1 MLNIGDK
8 IDSISLF
15 SYLRG
20 NTTHNKTKREH
31 TMKKTFYSLFTLSIM
46 IGIAACG
53 TSKPAENS
61 NTILAESKAPFGA
74 PEFDKFNIED
84 YKEAFDIAF
93 EEKRADIKA
102 ILENEEEPTF
112 ANTIDALELS
122 GKTLDKVSSIFFNLN
137 ESENTPQMTE
147 IEEYVLP
154 KLTELNGYIYMND
167 TLFNR
172 IRSIYDR
179 KETLNL
185 DEEQMIVLDNY
196 YRSFVRGGALLN
208 EEEKATLLDIDTRIG
223 LAQIKFSSNLLADN
237 KAFKLVITDKADL
250 GGLPQSVIEAAASKD
265 GKSWTF
271 TLDKPS
277 CIPFLQ
283 YADNRALREKIYKAY
298 YGRGDNGDS
307 NDNKA
312 IIREILQL
320 RQQKAKLL
328 GFDSFAHFVLDEKMA
343 KTPEAALALL
353 EKIWEPAVKRAA
365 EERAELQ
372 KIADS
377 EGAGIKIEGWDW
389 FYYTEKLRKA
399 KYALND
405 ETITPYF
412 KLENVL
418 QGAFD
423 CATRLYGVQFVKRDD
438 IPVYHPEVST
448 YEVLDRDGKHLSIF
462 YTDFFPRDTKRQGAW
477 MTNFVNQR
485 NIGGE
490 EIRPMV
496 VNVCNFTAPQGDTPA
511 LLNIDETRTLF
522 HEFGHALHG
531 MLTQAHYPSVSGTN
545 VKHDF
550 VELFS
555 QVNEKWAIHPEVMPT
570 FAKHYKTG
578 EAIPTE
584 LIEKMQKS
592 AYFNLGFETTELVAA
607 ALLDMRMHLIEDYSN
622 FDCNE
627 FEKELRRELGFIP
640 EIEYRYRSTNFAH
653 VFGGGYA
660 VGYYAY
666 LWAEVLD
673 CDAFELFKEKGVFD
687 PETAA
692 AFKNLIEMGGSKD
705 PMREYRKFR
714 GADANPDALLRA
726 RGLI

>member
-1 MLNIGDK
+1 MLTQFACTSQKKEESN
-8 IDSISLF
+8 SIL
-15 SYLRG
+15 
-20 NTTHNKTKREH
+20 KE
-31 TMKKTFYSLFTLSIM
+31 
-46 IGIAACG
+46 
-53 TSKPAENS
+53 S
-61 NTILAESKAPFGA
+61 NAPFGA
-74 PEFDKFNIED
+74 PEFDKFKIED
-84 YKEAFDIAF
+84 YKEAFDRGF

-102 ILENEEEPTF
+102 IIENSDAPTY
-112 ANTIDALELS
+112 ANTIDALEMS
-122 GKTLDKVSSIFFNLN
+122 GRTLDKVGAIFYNLN

-147 IEEYVLP
+147 IEEYVVP
-154 KLTELNGYIYMND
+154 KMTELSGYIFMND

-172 IRSIYDR
+172 IRAIYDA
-179 KETLNL
+179 KESLGLN
-185 DEEQMIVLDNY
+185 EEQSIVLENY
-196 YRSFVRGGALLN
+196 YQGFVRGGALLN
-208 EEEKATLLDIDTRIG
+208 AEDKAKLLDIDTRIG
-223 LAQIKFSSNLLADN
+223 LAQIKFSTNLLADN
-237 KAFKLVITDKADL
+237 KAFKLEITDKADL
-250 GGLPQSVIEAAASKD
+250 AGLPQSVIDAAASED
-265 GKSWTF
+265 GKNWVF

-283 YADNRALREKIYKAY
+283 YADNRALREKVYKAY
-298 YGRGDNGDS
+298 YGRGDNNNE

-312 IIREILQL
+312 IIKEILQL

-328 GFDSFAHFVLDEKMA
+328 GFESFAHFVLDEKMA
-343 KTPEAALALL
+343 KTPEAALDLL
-353 EKIWEPAVKRAA
+353 NKIWEPAVKRAA
-365 EERAELQ
+365 EEKAELQ
-372 KIADS
+372 KIADR

-389 FYYTEKLRKA
+389 FYYTEKLRKE

-423 CATRLYGVQFVKRDD
+423 CATKLYGVKFVKRTD

-448 YEVLDRDGKHLSIF
+448 YEVLDSEGNHLSIF

-485 NIGGE
+485 NICGDN
-490 EIRPMV
+490 IRPMV
-496 VNVCNFTAPQGDTPA
+496 VNVCNFTTPQGDVPA

-531 MLTQAHYPSVSGTN
+531 MLTQTHYPSVSGTN

-555 QVNEKWAIHPEVMPT
+555 QVNEKWSIHPEVLPT
-570 FAKHYKTG
+570 YAKHYKTG
-578 EAIPTE
+578 EAIPDS
-584 LIEKMQKS
+584 LIAKMQKS
-592 AYFNLGFETTELVAA
+592 AHFNLGFETTELVAA
-607 ALLDMRMHLIEDYSN
+607 ALLDMKMHLIEDYSN

-627 FEKELRRELGFIP
+627 YEKVLRKELGFIN

-673 CDAFELFKEKGVFD
+673 CDAFELFLEKGVFD
-687 PETAA
+687 PATAA
-692 AFKNLIEMGGSKD
+692 AFKKLVEMGGSKD
-705 PMREYRKFR
+705 PMREYREFR
-714 GADANPDALLRA
+714 GADPNPDALLRA

>member
-1 MLNIGDK
+1 
-8 IDSISLF
+8 
-15 SYLRG
+15 
-20 NTTHNKTKREH
+20 
-31 TMKKTFYSLFTLSIM
+31 MKKIFYSLFTLTIMLTTVACSHNEEKNSI
-46 IGIAACG
+46 
-53 TSKPAENS
+53 
-61 NTILAESKAPFGA
+61 LRESKAPFGA
-74 PEFDKFNIED
+74 PEFNTFKVED
-84 YKEAFDIAF
+84 YKEAFERGFA
-93 EEKRADIKA
+93 EKRAEVKA
-102 ILENEEEPTF
+102 ILENSDAPTYV
-112 ANTIDALELS
+112 NTIEALEMS

-147 IEEYVLP
+147 IEEYVVP
-154 KLTELNGYIYMND
+154 KLTDLSGYIYMND

-172 IRSIYDR
+172 IRAIYDA
-179 KETLNL
+179 KESLGLN
-185 DEEQMIVLDNY
+185 EEQMIVLDNY
-196 YRSFVRGGALLN
+196 YKGFVRGGALLN
-208 EEEKATLLDIDTRIG
+208 KADKAALLEIDTKLG
-223 LAQIKFSSNLLADN
+223 LAQVKFNSNLLADN
-237 KAFKLVITDKADL
+237 KAFKLTITDKKDL
-250 GGLPQSVIEAAASKD
+250 AGLPQSVIDAAASED
-265 GKSWTF
+265 GKSWVF

-283 YADNRALREKIYKAY
+283 YADNRELREKVYKAY
-298 YGRGDNGDS
+298 YGRGDNNNE

-312 IIREILQL
+312 VIKEILQL

-328 GFDSFAHFVLDEKMA
+328 GFESFAHYVLDEKMA
-343 KTPEAALALL
+343 KRPDAALELL
-353 EKIWEPAVKRAA
+353 NSIYKPAVKRAA

-372 KIADS
+372 KIADR
-377 EGAGIKIEGWDW
+377 EKAGIKIEGWDW
-389 FYYTEKLRKA
+389 FYYTEKLRKE

-405 ETITPYF
+405 EVITPYF

-423 CATRLYGVQFVKRDD
+423 CATKLYGVTFVKRTD
-438 IPVYHPEVST
+438 IPVYHPEVAT
-448 YEVLDRDGKHLSIF
+448 YEVLDSEGNHLSIF

-485 NIGGE
+485 NICGE
-490 EIRPMV
+490 NVRPMV
-496 VNVCNFTAPQGDTPA
+496 VNVCNFTAPQGDIPA
-511 LLNIDETRTLF
+511 LLNIDETHTLF

-531 MLTQAHYPSVSGTN
+531 MLTQTHYPSVSGTN

-555 QVNEKWAIHPEVMPT
+555 QINEKWSVHPEVLPT
-570 FAKHYKTG
+570 YAKHYVTG
-578 EAIPTE
+578 EAIPDS
-584 LIEKMQKS
+584 LIEKMQRS
-592 AYFNLGFETTELVAA
+592 SHFNSGFETTELVAA
-607 ALLDMRMHLIEDYSN
+607 ALLDMKMHLIDDYSN

-627 FEKELRRELGFIP
+627 YEKQLRKELGFIP

-673 CDAFELFKEKGVFD
+673 CDAFELFLEKGVFD
-687 PETAA
+687 KETAD
-692 AFKNLIEMGGSKD
+692 AFKHLLEMGGSED

-714 GADANPDALLRA
+714 GADPNPDALLRA

>member
-1 MLNIGDK
+1 
-8 IDSISLF
+8 
-15 SYLRG
+15 
-20 NTTHNKTKREH
+20 
-31 TMKKTFYSLFTLSIM
+31 MKKIFYSLFTLTIMLTTVACSHNEEKNSIL
-46 IGIAACG
+46 
-53 TSKPAENS
+53 K
-61 NTILAESKAPFGA
+61 ESKAPFGA
-74 PEFDKFNIED
+74 PEFNTFKVED
-84 YKEAFDIAF
+84 YKEAFDRGFA
-93 EEKRADIKA
+93 EKRAEVKA
-102 ILENEEEPTF
+102 IFENSDAPTY
-112 ANTIDALELS
+112 ANTIEALEMS

-147 IEEYVLP
+147 IEEYVVP
-154 KLTELNGYIYMND
+154 KLTDLSGYIYMND

-172 IRSIYDR
+172 IRAIYDA
-179 KETLNL
+179 KESLGLN
-185 DEEQMIVLDNY
+185 EEQMIVLDNY
-196 YRSFVRGGALLN
+196 YKGFVRGGALLN
-208 EEEKATLLDIDTRIG
+208 KADKAALLEIDTKLG
-223 LAQIKFSSNLLADN
+223 LAQVKFNSNLLADN
-237 KAFKLVITDKADL
+237 KAFKLTITDKKDL
-250 GGLPQSVIEAAASKD
+250 AGLPQSVIDAAASED
-265 GKSWTF
+265 GKSWVF

-283 YADNRALREKIYKAY
+283 YADNRELREKVYKAY
-298 YGRGDNGDS
+298 YGRGDNNNE

-312 IIREILQL
+312 VIKEILQL

-328 GFDSFAHFVLDEKMA
+328 GFESFAYYVLDEKMA
-343 KTPEAALALL
+343 KRPDAALELL
-353 EKIWEPAVKRAA
+353 NSIYKPAVKRAA

-372 KIADS
+372 KIADR
-377 EGAGIKIEGWDW
+377 EKAGIKIEGWDW
-389 FYYTEKLRKA
+389 FYYTEKLRKE

-405 ETITPYF
+405 EVITPYF

-423 CATRLYGVQFVKRDD
+423 CATKLYGVTFVKRTD
-438 IPVYHPEVST
+438 IPVYHPEVAT
-448 YEVLDRDGKHLSIF
+448 YEVLDSEGNHLSIF

-485 NIGGE
+485 NICGE
-490 EIRPMV
+490 NVRPMV
-496 VNVCNFTAPQGDTPA
+496 VNVCNFTAPQGDIPA

-531 MLTQAHYPSVSGTN
+531 MLTQTHYPSVSGTN

-555 QVNEKWAIHPEVMPT
+555 QINEKWSVHPEVLPT
-570 FAKHYKTG
+570 YAKHYVTG
-578 EAIPTE
+578 EAIPDS
-584 LIEKMQKS
+584 LVEKMQKS
-592 AYFNLGFETTELVAA
+592 SHFNSGFETTELVAA
-607 ALLDMRMHLIEDYSN
+607 ALLDMKMHLIDDYSN

-627 FEKELRRELGFIP
+627 YEKQLRKELGFIP

-673 CDAFELFKEKGVFD
+673 CDAFELFLEKGVFD
-687 PETAA
+687 KETAD
-692 AFKNLIEMGGSKD
+692 AFKHLLEMGGSED

-714 GADANPDALLRA
+714 GADPNPDALLRA

>member
-1 MLNIGDK
+1 MRK
-8 IDSISLF
+8 I
-15 SYLRG
+15 
-20 NTTHNKTKREH
+20 
-31 TMKKTFYSLFTLSIM
+31 FYSFITLSVM
-46 IGIAACG
+46 LTQFAC
-53 TSKPAENS
+53 TSQKKEESNS
-61 NTILAESKAPFGA
+61 ILKESNAPFGA
-74 PEFDKFNIED
+74 PEFDKFKIED
-84 YKEAFDIAF
+84 YKEAFDRGF

-102 ILENEEEPTF
+102 IIENSDAPTY
-112 ANTIDALELS
+112 ANTIDALEMS
-122 GKTLDKVSSIFFNLN
+122 GRTLDKVGAIFFNLN

-147 IEEYVLP
+147 IEEYVVP
-154 KLTELNGYIYMND
+154 KMTELSGYIFMND

-172 IRSIYDR
+172 IRAIYDA
-179 KETLNL
+179 KESLGLN
-185 DEEQMIVLDNY
+185 EEQSIVLENY
-196 YRSFVRGGALLN
+196 YQGFVRGGALLN
-208 EEEKATLLDIDTRIG
+208 AEEKAKLLDIDTRIG
-223 LAQIKFSSNLLADN
+223 LAQIKFSTNLLADN
-237 KAFKLVITDKADL
+237 KAFKLEITDKADL
-250 GGLPQSVIEAAASKD
+250 AGLPQSVIDAAASED
-265 GKSWTF
+265 GKSWVF

-283 YADNRALREKIYKAY
+283 YADNRALREKVYKAY
-298 YGRGDNGDS
+298 YGRGDNDNE

-312 IIREILQL
+312 IIKEILQL

-328 GFDSFAHFVLDEKMA
+328 GFESFAHFVLDEKMA
-343 KTPEAALALL
+343 KTPEAALDLL
-353 EKIWEPAVKRAA
+353 NKIWEPAVKRAA
-365 EERAELQ
+365 EEKAELQ
-372 KIADS
+372 KIADR

-389 FYYTEKLRKA
+389 FYYTEKLRKE

-405 ETITPYF
+405 EAITPYF

-423 CATRLYGVQFVKRDD
+423 CATKLYGVKFVKRTD

-448 YEVLDRDGKHLSIF
+448 YEVLDCEGNHLSIF

-485 NIGGE
+485 NICGE
-490 EIRPMV
+490 NIRPMV
-496 VNVCNFTAPQGDTPA
+496 VNVCNFTTPQGDVPA

-531 MLTQAHYPSVSGTN
+531 MLTQTHYPSVSGTN

-555 QVNEKWAIHPEVMPT
+555 QVNEKWSVHPEVLPT
-570 FAKHYKTG
+570 YAKHYKTG
-578 EAIPTE
+578 EAIPDS
-584 LIEKMQKS
+584 LIAKMQKS
-592 AYFNLGFETTELVAA
+592 AHFNLGFETTELVAA
-607 ALLDMRMHLIEDYSN
+607 ALLDMKMHLIEDYSN

-627 FEKELRRELGFIP
+627 YEKVLRKELGFID

-673 CDAFELFKEKGVFD
+673 CDAFELFLEKGVFD
-687 PETAA
+687 PATAA
-692 AFKNLIEMGGSKD
+692 AFKRLVEMGGSKD
-705 PMREYRKFR
+705 PMREYREFR
-714 GADANPDALLRA
+714 GADPNPDALLRA

>member
-1 MLNIGDK
+1 MRK
-8 IDSISLF
+8 II
-15 SYLRG
+15 
-20 NTTHNKTKREH
+20 
-31 TMKKTFYSLFTLSIM
+31 YSLFALSIM
-46 IGIAACG
+46 LTQTACNCG
-53 TSKPAENS
+53 GSDEKNS
-61 NTILAESKAPFGA
+61 ILKESNAPFGA
-74 PEFDKFNIED
+74 PEFENFKVED
-84 YKEAFDIAF
+84 YKEAFDRGFA
-93 EEKRADIKA
+93 EKRADIKR
-102 ILENEEEPTF
+102 IIENSEAPTY
-112 ANTIDALELS
+112 ANTIDALEIS
-122 GKTLDKVSSIFFNLN
+122 GKTLEKVTSIFFTLN
-137 ESENTPQMTE
+137 ESDNTEEMTE
-147 IEEYVLP
+147 IENYVVP
-154 KLTELNGYIYMND
+154 KMTELNGYIFMND

-172 IRSIYDR
+172 IRTLYDT
-179 KETLNL
+179 KESLGLN
-185 DEEQMIVLDNY
+185 EEQCIVLENY
-196 YRSFVRGGALLN
+196 YNSFVRGGALLDGDD
-208 EEEKATLLDIDTRIG
+208 KATLLDIDTKLG
-223 LAQIKFSSNLLADN
+223 LASIKFSSNLLVDN
-237 KAFKLVITDKADL
+237 KAFKLVITDEKELA
-250 GGLPQSVIEAAASKD
+250 GLPQNVIDAAASED
-265 GKSWTF
+265 GKSWVF

-283 YADNRALREKIYKAY
+283 YADNRELRKQVYLAY
-298 YGRGDNGDS
+298 YGRGDNGNA

-312 IIREILQL
+312 IIKEILQL

-343 KTPEAALALL
+343 KTPEAALELL
-353 EKIWEPAVKRAA
+353 ERIWQPAVKSASD
-365 EERAELQ
+365 ERAELQ
-372 KIADS
+372 KLADR

-389 FYYTEKLRKA
+389 FYYTEKLRKE

-405 ETITPYF
+405 EDIKPYF

-423 CATRLYGVQFVKRDD
+423 CAGKLYGVKFVKRGD
-438 IPVYHPEVST
+438 IPVYYNGVEA
-448 YEVLDRDGKHLSIF
+448 YEVLDSNNGHLGIF
-462 YTDFFPRDTKRQGAW
+462 YTDFFPRASKRQGAW

-485 NIGGE
+485 NICGE
-490 EIRPMV
+490 NVRPMI
-496 VNVCNFTAPQGDTPA
+496 VNVCNFTPPQGETPA

-531 MLTQAHYPSVSGTN
+531 LLTQAHYPSVSGTN

-555 QVNEKWAIHPEVMPT
+555 QINEKWSVHPEVMPT
-570 FAKHYKTG
+570 FAKHYITG
-578 EAIPTE
+578 EAIPAA

-592 AYFNLGFETTELVAA
+592 SHFNSGFETTELVAA
-607 ALLDMRMHLIEDYSN
+607 ALLDMKMHLVENYDD

-673 CDAFELFKEKGVFD
+673 CDAFELFLEKGVFD
-687 PETAA
+687 KETAGS
-692 AFKNLIEMGGSKD
+692 FKQLIEMGGSKD
-705 PMREYRKFR
+705 PMREYRNFR
-714 GADANPDALLRA
+714 GAEPNPDALLRA

>member
-1 MLNIGDK
+1 MLTQFACTSNK
-8 IDSISLF
+8 QEETNSIL
-15 SYLRG
+15 
-20 NTTHNKTKREH
+20 K
-31 TMKKTFYSLFTLSIM
+31 
-46 IGIAACG
+46 
-53 TSKPAENS
+53 
-61 NTILAESKAPFGA
+61 ESSAPFGA
-74 PEFDKFNIED
+74 PEFDKFRIED
-84 YKEAFDIAF
+84 YKEAFDRGFA
-93 EEKRADIKA
+93 EKRAEVKA
-102 ILENEEEPTF
+102 ILENSEAPTF

-122 GKTLDKVSSIFFNLN
+122 GKTLDKVSAIFFNLN

-147 IEEYVLP
+147 IEEYVVP
-154 KLTELNGYIYMND
+154 KMTELSGYIFMND

-172 IRSIYDR
+172 IRAIYDA
-179 KETLNL
+179 KESLGLN
-185 DEEQMIVLDNY
+185 EEQSIVLENY
-196 YRSFVRGGALLN
+196 YQGFVRGGALLN
-208 EEEKATLLDIDTRIG
+208 AEDKAKLLDIDTRIG
-223 LAQIKFSSNLLADN
+223 LAQIKFSTNLLADN
-237 KAFKLVITDKADL
+237 KAFKLEITDKADL
-250 GGLPQSVIEAAASKD
+250 AGLPQSVIDAAASED
-265 GKSWTF
+265 GKSWVF

-283 YADNRALREKIYKAY
+283 YADNRALREKVYKAY
-298 YGRGDNGDS
+298 YGRGDNNNE

-312 IIREILQL
+312 IIKEILQL

-328 GFDSFAHFVLDEKMA
+328 GFESFAHFVLDEKMA
-343 KTPEAALALL
+343 KTPEAALDLL
-353 EKIWEPAVKRAA
+353 NKIWEPAVKRAA
-365 EERAELQ
+365 EEKAELQ
-372 KIADS
+372 KIADR

-389 FYYTEKLRKA
+389 FYYTEKLRKE

-405 ETITPYF
+405 EAITPYF

-423 CATRLYGVQFVKRDD
+423 CATKLYGVKFVKRTD

-448 YEVLDRDGKHLSIF
+448 YEVLDSEGNHLSIF

-485 NIGGE
+485 NICGE
-490 EIRPMV
+490 NIRPMV
-496 VNVCNFTAPQGDTPA
+496 VNVCNFTTPQGDVPA

-531 MLTQAHYPSVSGTN
+531 MLTQTHYPSVSGTN

-555 QVNEKWAIHPEVMPT
+555 QVNEKWSIHPEVLPT
-570 FAKHYKTG
+570 YAKHYKTG
-578 EAIPTE
+578 EAIPDS
-584 LIEKMQKS
+584 LIAKMQKS
-592 AYFNLGFETTELVAA
+592 AHFNLGFETTELVAA
-607 ALLDMRMHLIEDYSN
+607 ALLDMKMHLIEDYSN

-627 FEKELRRELGFIP
+627 YEKVLRKELGFIN

-687 PETAA
+687 PATAA

-714 GADANPDALLRA
+714 GADPNPAALLRA

>member
-1 MLNIGDK
+1 MRK
-8 IDSISLF
+8 II
-15 SYLRG
+15 
-20 NTTHNKTKREH
+20 
-31 TMKKTFYSLFTLSIM
+31 YSLFTLSIM
-46 IGIAACG
+46 FGMNAFSQNKESG
-53 TSKPAENS
+53 NS
-61 NTILAESKAPFGA
+61 ILAESKAPFGA
-74 PEFDKFNIED
+74 PEFDKFKIED
-84 YKEAFDIAF
+84 YKPAFDYGFA
-93 EEKRADIKA
+93 EKRADVKA
-102 ILENEEEPTF
+102 IIENKEEPTY
-112 ANTIDALELS
+112 ANTIDALEMS
-122 GKTLDKVSSIFFNLN
+122 GKSLEKVSSIFFNLN

-147 IEEYVLP
+147 IEEYVVP
-154 KLTELNGYIYMND
+154 KMTELSGYIYMND

-172 IRSIYDR
+172 IRTLYDKR
-179 KETLNL
+179 ESLNL
-185 DEEQMIVLDNY
+185 TEEQMIVLDNY
-196 YRSFVRGGALLN
+196 YQSFVRGGALLN
-208 EEEKATLLDIDTRIG
+208 EEDKAKLIDIDTKLG

-250 GGLPQSVIEAAASKD
+250 AGLPQNIIDAAAAED
-265 GKSWTF
+265 GSWVF

-283 YADNRALREKIYKAY
+283 YADNRALREKVYKAY
-298 YGRGDNGDS
+298 YGRGDNNDA

-312 IIREILQL
+312 IIKEILQL
-320 RQQKAKLL
+320 RQRKAKLL
-328 GFDSFAHFVLDEKMA
+328 GFESFAHFVLDEKMA
-343 KTPEAALALL
+343 KTPEAALDLM
-353 EKIWEPAVKRAA
+353 EKIWQPAVERAK
-365 EERAELQ
+365 EERAALQ
-372 KIADS
+372 EIADR

-389 FYYTEKLRKA
+389 FYYTEKLRKE

-405 ETITPYF
+405 EVITPYF

-423 CATRLYGVQFVKRDD
+423 CATRLYGVKFVKRND

-448 YEVLDRDGKHLSIF
+448 YEVLDSDGNHLSIF
-462 YTDFFPRDTKRQGAW
+462 YTDFFPRATKRQGAW

-485 NIGGE
+485 NICGE
-490 EIRPMV
+490 DVRPMV

-555 QVNEKWAIHPEVMPT
+555 QVNEKWSVHKDVMPT

-578 EAIPTE
+578 EAIPAE
-584 LIEKMQKS
+584 LIEKMQQS
-592 AYFNLGFETTELVAA
+592 SHFNSGFETTELVAA
-607 ALLDMRMHLIEDYSN
+607 ALLDMKMHLIEDYSDFN
-622 FDCNE
+622 CNE
-627 FEKELRRELGFIP
+627 FEKELRKELGFIP

-673 CDAFELFKEKGVFD
+673 CDAFELFLEKGVFD
-687 PETAA
+687 PATAK

-714 GADANPDALLRA
+714 GADPNPDALLRA
-726 RGLI
+726 RGLK

>member
-1 MLNIGDK
+1 
-8 IDSISLF
+8 
-15 SYLRG
+15 
-20 NTTHNKTKREH
+20 
-31 TMKKTFYSLFTLSIM
+31 MKKIFYSLFTLTIMLTTVACSHNEEKNSIL
-46 IGIAACG
+46 
-53 TSKPAENS
+53 K
-61 NTILAESKAPFGA
+61 ESKAPFGA
-74 PEFDKFNIED
+74 PEFNTFKVED
-84 YKEAFDIAF
+84 YKDAFDRGFA
-93 EEKRADIKA
+93 EKRAEVKA
-102 ILENEEEPTF
+102 ILENSDAPTY
-112 ANTIDALELS
+112 ANTIEALEMS
-122 GKTLDKVSSIFFNLN
+122 GRTLDKVSSIFFNLN

-147 IEEYVLP
+147 IEEYVVP
-154 KLTELNGYIYMND
+154 KLTDLSGYIYMND

-172 IRSIYDR
+172 IRAIYEA
-179 KETLNL
+179 KESLGLN
-185 DEEQMIVLDNY
+185 EEQMIVLDNY
-196 YRSFVRGGALLN
+196 YKGFVRGGALLN
-208 EEEKATLLDIDTRIG
+208 KADKAALLEIDTKLG
-223 LAQIKFSSNLLADN
+223 LAQVKFNSNLLADN
-237 KAFKLVITDKADL
+237 KAFKLTITDKKDL
-250 GGLPQSVIEAAASKD
+250 AGLPQSVIDAAASED
-265 GKSWTF
+265 GKSWVF

-283 YADNRALREKIYKAY
+283 YADNRELREKVYKAY
-298 YGRGDNGDS
+298 YGRGDNNNE

-312 IIREILQL
+312 VIKEILQL

-328 GFDSFAHFVLDEKMA
+328 GFESFAHYVLDEKMA
-343 KTPEAALALL
+343 KRPDAALELL
-353 EKIWEPAVKRAA
+353 NSIYKPAVKRAA

-372 KIADS
+372 KIADR
-377 EGAGIKIEGWDW
+377 EKAGIKIEGWDW
-389 FYYTEKLRKA
+389 FYYTEKLRKE

-405 ETITPYF
+405 EVITPYF

-423 CATRLYGVQFVKRDD
+423 CATKLYGVTFVKRTD
-438 IPVYHPEVST
+438 IPVYHPEVAT
-448 YEVLDRDGKHLSIF
+448 YEVLDSEGNHLSIF

-485 NIGGE
+485 NICGE
-490 EIRPMV
+490 NVRPMV
-496 VNVCNFTAPQGDTPA
+496 VNVCNFTAPQGDIPA

-531 MLTQAHYPSVSGTN
+531 MLTQTHYPSVSGTN

-555 QVNEKWAIHPEVMPT
+555 QINEKWSVHPEVLPT
-570 FAKHYKTG
+570 YAKHYVTG
-578 EAIPTE
+578 EAIPDS
-584 LIEKMQKS
+584 LIEKMQRS
-592 AYFNLGFETTELVAA
+592 SHFNSGFETTELVAA
-607 ALLDMRMHLIEDYSN
+607 ALLDMKMHLIDDYSN

-627 FEKELRRELGFIP
+627 YEKQLRKELGFIP

-673 CDAFELFKEKGVFD
+673 CDAFELFLEKGVFD
-687 PETAA
+687 KETAD
-692 AFKNLIEMGGSKD
+692 AFKHLLEMGGSED

-714 GADANPDALLRA
+714 GADPNPDALLRA

>member
-1 MLNIGDK
+1 MPDK
-8 IDSISLF
+8 
-15 SYLRG
+15 G
-20 NTTHNKTKREH
+20 TTAYN
-31 TMKKTFYSLFTLSIM
+31 
-46 IGIAACG
+46 G
-53 TSKPAENS
+53 
-61 NTILAESKAPFGA
+61 NTILTESKAPFGA
-74 PEFDKFNIED
+74 PEFDKFKIED
-84 YKEAFDIAF
+84 YKEAFDIALS
-93 EEKRADIKA
+93 EKRADIKA
-102 ILENEEEPTF
+102 IIENSEEPTF
-112 ANTIDALELS
+112 ANTIDALEMS
-122 GKTLDKVSSIFFNLN
+122 GKNLDKVSAIFFNLN

-147 IEEYVLP
+147 IEEYVVP
-154 KLTELNGYIYMND
+154 KLTELSGYVYMND

-172 IRSIYDR
+172 IRSVYEK
-179 KETLNL
+179 KESIGLC
-185 DEEQMIVLDNY
+185 EEQMIVLDNY
-196 YRSFVRGGALLN
+196 YQAFVRGGALLN
-208 EEEKATLLDIDTRIG
+208 EEEKATLLDIDTKLG

-250 GGLPQSVIEAAASKD
+250 SGLPQNVIDAAATED
-265 GKSWTF
+265 GNWVF

-283 YADNRALREKIYKAY
+283 YADNRALREKVYKAY
-298 YGRGDNGDS
+298 YGRGDNNNE

-312 IIREILQL
+312 IIKEILQL

-328 GFDSFAHFVLDEKMA
+328 GFESFAHFVLDEKMA
-343 KTPEAALALL
+343 KTPEAALELL
-353 EKIWEPAVKRAA
+353 EEIWEPAVKRAT
-365 EERAELQ
+365 EEREALQ
-372 KIADS
+372 KIADR
-377 EGAGIKIEGWDW
+377 EGADIKIEGWDW
-389 FYYTEKLRKA
+389 FYYTEKLRKE

-405 ETITPYF
+405 EVITPYF

-423 CATRLYGVQFVKRDD
+423 CATRLYGVKFVKRDD

-448 YEVLDRDGKHLSIF
+448 YEVLDSEGNHLSIF

-490 EIRPMV
+490 NIRPMV

-531 MLTQAHYPSVSGTN
+531 MLTQTHYPSVSGTN

-555 QVNEKWAIHPEVMPT
+555 QVNEKWAVHPDVMPT

-578 EAIPTE
+578 EPIPAE
-584 LIEKMQKS
+584 LVEKMQNS

-607 ALLDMRMHLIEDYSN
+607 ALLDMKMHLIEDYSEFN
-622 FDCNE
+622 CNE
-627 FEKELRRELGFIP
+627 YEKELRKELGFIP

-687 PETAA
+687 PATAA
-692 AFKNLIEMGGSKD
+692 SFKQLIEMGGSKD
-705 PMREYRKFR
+705 PMREYRRFR
-714 GADANPDALLRA
+714 GADAEPAALLRA

>member
-1 MLNIGDK
+1 MLTQFACTSQKKEESN
-8 IDSISLF
+8 SIL
-15 SYLRG
+15 
-20 NTTHNKTKREH
+20 KE
-31 TMKKTFYSLFTLSIM
+31 
-46 IGIAACG
+46 
-53 TSKPAENS
+53 S
-61 NTILAESKAPFGA
+61 NAPFGA
-74 PEFDKFNIED
+74 PEFDKFKIED
-84 YKEAFDIAF
+84 YKEAFDRGF

-102 ILENEEEPTF
+102 IIENSDAPTY
-112 ANTIDALELS
+112 ANTIDALEMS
-122 GKTLDKVSSIFFNLN
+122 GRTLDKVGAIFFNLN

-147 IEEYVLP
+147 IEEYVVP
-154 KLTELNGYIYMND
+154 KMTELSGYIFMND

-172 IRSIYDR
+172 IRAIYDA
-179 KETLNL
+179 KESLGLN
-185 DEEQMIVLDNY
+185 EEQSIVLENY
-196 YRSFVRGGALLN
+196 YQGFVRGGALLN
-208 EEEKATLLDIDTRIG
+208 AEVKAKLLDIDTRIG
-223 LAQIKFSSNLLADN
+223 LAQIKFSTNLLADN
-237 KAFKLVITDKADL
+237 KAFKLEITDKADL
-250 GGLPQSVIEAAASKD
+250 AGLPQSVIDAAASDD
-265 GKSWTF
+265 GKSWVF

-283 YADNRALREKIYKAY
+283 YADNRALREKVYKAY
-298 YGRGDNGDS
+298 YGRGDNNTE

-312 IIREILQL
+312 IIKEILQL

-328 GFDSFAHFVLDEKMA
+328 GFESFAHFVLDEKMA
-343 KTPEAALALL
+343 KTPEAALDLL
-353 EKIWEPAVKRAA
+353 NKIWEPAVKRAA
-365 EERAELQ
+365 EEKAELQ
-372 KIADS
+372 KIADR

-389 FYYTEKLRKA
+389 FYYTEKLRKE

-423 CATRLYGVQFVKRDD
+423 CATKLYGVKFVKRTD

-448 YEVLDRDGKHLSIF
+448 YEVLDSEGNHLSIF

-485 NIGGE
+485 NICGE
-490 EIRPMV
+490 NIRPMV
-496 VNVCNFTAPQGDTPA
+496 VNVCNFTTPQGDVPA

-531 MLTQAHYPSVSGTN
+531 MLTQTHYPSVSGTN

-555 QVNEKWAIHPEVMPT
+555 QVNEKWSIHPEVLPT
-570 FAKHYKTG
+570 YAKHYKTG
-578 EAIPTE
+578 EAIPDS
-584 LIEKMQKS
+584 LIAKMQKS
-592 AYFNLGFETTELVAA
+592 AHFNLGFETTELVAA
-607 ALLDMRMHLIEDYSN
+607 ALLDMKMHLIEDYSN

-627 FEKELRRELGFIP
+627 YEKVLRKELGFIN

-673 CDAFELFKEKGVFD
+673 CDAFELFLEKGVFD
-687 PETAA
+687 PATAA
-692 AFKNLIEMGGSKD
+692 AFKRLVEMGGSKD
-705 PMREYRKFR
+705 PMREYREFR
-714 GADANPDALLRA
+714 GADPNPDALLRA

>member
-1 MLNIGDK
+1 M
-8 IDSISLF
+8 
-15 SYLRG
+15 
-20 NTTHNKTKREH
+20 KRL
-31 TMKKTFYSLFTLSIM
+31 FYSLFTLSLM
-46 IGIAACG
+46 LGMNACSQKSYVEETGVPAVKNACG
-53 TSKPAENS
+53 NS
-61 NTILAESKAPFGA
+61 ILAGSNAPFGA
-74 PEFDKFNIED
+74 PEFNNFRIED
-84 YKEAFDIAF
+84 YKAAFDYGFA
-93 EEKRADIKA
+93 EKRADVKA
-102 ILENEEEPTF
+102 IIENKEKPTF

-147 IEEYVLP
+147 IEEYVVP
-154 KLTELNGYIYMND
+154 KLTELSAYIYMND
-167 TLFNR
+167 TLFSR
-172 IRSIYDR
+172 IRALYDKR
-179 KETLNL
+179 ASLGL
-185 DEEQMIVLDNY
+185 DEEQMIVLENY
-196 YRSFVRGGALLN
+196 YQSFVRGGALLN
-208 EEEKATLLDIDTRIG
+208 TQDKEKLVDIETKIG

-237 KAFKLVITDKADL
+237 KAFQLVITDKADL
-250 GGLPQSVIEAAASKD
+250 SGLPQSVIDAAAAAD
-265 GKSWTF
+265 GKSWVF

-283 YADNRALREKIYKAY
+283 YADNRALREKVYKAY
-298 YGRGDNGDS
+298 YGRGDNNDA

-312 IIREILQL
+312 IIKEILQL

-343 KTPEAALALL
+343 KTPEAALELMN
-353 EKIWEPAVKRAA
+353 KIWEPAVKRAA
-365 EERAELQ
+365 EEKAALQ
-372 KIADS
+372 EIADR

-389 FYYTEKLRKA
+389 FYYTEKLRKE

-405 ETITPYF
+405 EVITPYF

-423 CATRLYGVQFVKRDD
+423 CATKLYGVTFVKRND

-448 YEVLDRDGKHLSIF
+448 YEVLDSEGNHLSIF
-462 YTDFFPRDTKRQGAW
+462 YTDFFPRATKRQGAW

-490 EIRPMV
+490 NVRPMV
-496 VNVCNFTAPQGDTPA
+496 VNVCNFTAPQGNVPA

-570 FAKHYKTG
+570 FARHYVTG
-578 EAIPTE
+578 EPIPAE
-584 LIEKMQKS
+584 LIAKMQRS
-592 AYFNLGFETTELVAA
+592 SHFNSGFETAELVAA
-607 ALLDMRMHLIEDYSN
+607 ALLDMKMHLVEDYSN
-622 FDCNE
+622 FDCNA
-627 FEKELRRELGFIP
+627 FEDELRKELGFMP

-673 CDAFELFKEKGVFD
+673 CDAFELFLEKGVFD
-687 PETAA
+687 PATAK
-692 AFKNLIEMGGSKD
+692 AFKNLVEMGGSKD

-726 RGLI
+726 RGLK

>member
-1 MLNIGDK
+1 MRK
-8 IDSISLF
+8 I
-15 SYLRG
+15 
-20 NTTHNKTKREH
+20 
-31 TMKKTFYSLFTLSIM
+31 FYSFITLSVM
-46 IGIAACG
+46 LTQFAC
-53 TSKPAENS
+53 TSQKKEESNS
-61 NTILAESKAPFGA
+61 ILKESNAPFGA
-74 PEFDKFNIED
+74 PEFDKFKIED
-84 YKEAFDIAF
+84 YKEAFDRGF
-93 EEKRADIKA
+93 EEKRAEIKA
-102 ILENEEEPTF
+102 IIENCDAPTY
-112 ANTIDALELS
+112 ANTIDALEMS
-122 GKTLDKVSSIFFNLN
+122 GRTLDKVGAIFFNLN

-147 IEEYVLP
+147 IEEYVVP
-154 KLTELNGYIYMND
+154 KMTELSGYIFMND

-172 IRSIYDR
+172 IRAIYDA
-179 KETLNL
+179 KESLGLN
-185 DEEQMIVLDNY
+185 EEQSIVLENY
-196 YRSFVRGGALLN
+196 YQGFVRGGALLN
-208 EEEKATLLDIDTRIG
+208 AEDKAKLLDIDTRIG
-223 LAQIKFSSNLLADN
+223 LAQIKFSTNLLADN
-237 KAFKLVITDKADL
+237 KAFKLEITDKADL
-250 GGLPQSVIEAAASKD
+250 AGLPQNVIDAAASED
-265 GKSWTF
+265 GKSWVF

-283 YADNRALREKIYKAY
+283 YADNRALREKVYKAY
-298 YGRGDNGDS
+298 YGRGDNNNE

-312 IIREILQL
+312 IIKEILQL

-328 GFDSFAHFVLDEKMA
+328 GFESFAHFVLDEKMA
-343 KTPEAALALL
+343 KTPEAALDLL
-353 EKIWEPAVKRAA
+353 NKIWEPAVKRAA
-365 EERAELQ
+365 EEKAELQ
-372 KIADS
+372 KIADR

-389 FYYTEKLRKA
+389 FYYTEKLRKE

-405 ETITPYF
+405 EAITPYF

-423 CATRLYGVQFVKRDD
+423 CATKLYGVKFVKRTD

-448 YEVLDRDGKHLSIF
+448 YEVLDSEGNHLSIF

-485 NIGGE
+485 NICGE
-490 EIRPMV
+490 NIRPMV
-496 VNVCNFTAPQGDTPA
+496 VNVCNFTTPQGDVPA

-531 MLTQAHYPSVSGTN
+531 MLTQTHYPSVSGTN

-555 QVNEKWAIHPEVMPT
+555 QVNEKWSIHPEVLPT
-570 FAKHYKTG
+570 YAKHYKTG
-578 EAIPTE
+578 EAIPDS
-584 LIEKMQKS
+584 LIAKMQKS
-592 AYFNLGFETTELVAA
+592 AHFNLGFETTELVAA
-607 ALLDMRMHLIEDYSN
+607 ALLDMKMHLIEDYSN

-627 FEKELRRELGFIP
+627 YEKVLRKELGFID

-673 CDAFELFKEKGVFD
+673 CDAFELFLEKGVFD
-687 PETAA
+687 PATAA
-692 AFKNLIEMGGSKD
+692 AFKRLVEMGGSKD
-705 PMREYRKFR
+705 PMREYREFR
-714 GADANPDALLRA
+714 GADPNPDALLRA